1 MKLRLAVSAL
11 TALAIVGAPALA
23 LAQGASTAPTPPAKT
38 ATHKTAHHAKA
49 KPAHTKAAT
58 TKTAK

>member
-23 LAQGASTAPTPPAKT
+23 LAQGATTAPAAKT
-38 ATHKTAHHAKA
+38 ATHKAAHHAKA
-49 KPAHTKAAT
+49 KSAPAKAAKTKAA
-58 TKTAK
+58 K